1 MEALMESSLNEECAD
16 AFKEDVEEYKKV
28 ESDEDWTADDDNVAL
43 LQLHRDEKKVFK
55 DMLKVKESKMMHIR
69 FRMLYTYQKI
79 KELNGE
85 NEVEFKPEDF
95 LEENIFT
102 KLLNK

>member
-28 ESDEDWTADDDNVAL
+28 ESDEDWTAEDENVAL
-43 LQLHRDEKKVFK
+43 LQLHREEKKVFK

-69 FRMLYTYQKI
+69 FRMLKSLMEKTR
-79 KELNGE
+79 
-85 NEVEFKPEDF
+85 
-95 LEENIFT
+95 
-102 KLLNK
+102 

>member
-28 ESDEDWTADDDNVAL
+28 ESDEDWTADDENVAL

-69 FRMLYTYQKI
+69 FRMLIYAMV
-79 KELNGE
+79 LN
-85 NEVEFKPEDF
+85 VCICF
-95 LEENIFT
+95 L
-102 KLLNK
+102 

>member
-1 MEALMESSLNEECAD
+1 
-16 AFKEDVEEYKKV
+16 
-28 ESDEDWTADDDNVAL
+28 
-43 LQLHRDEKKVFK
+43 
-55 DMLKVKESKMMHIR
+55 MLKVKESKMMHIR